1 MRFMSR
7 LLSSY
12 YTNKSTGLRH
22 CASSTSLIKHNPI
35 RRRRTESLIPLQD
48 CYIFRA
54 VQGHAIITYY
64 YNTHYCAIA
73 NSRESTRDTF
83 SPLCSI
89 STSELN

>member
-1 MRFMSR
+1 MLLIRFMSR

-22 CASSTSLIKHNPI
+22 CASSTSLLKHNPI

-48 CYIFRA
+48 CYIFRD

-64 YNTHYCAIA
+64 TIPIIVLLPTVEKA
-73 NSRESTRDTF
+73 
-83 SPLCSI
+83 
-89 STSELN
+89 